1 MNGSFREFIK
11 EHKFTIILV
20 LIGLILS
27 ILFFTIGFWKTI
39 LLMLILALC
48 FFVGFLLDKGGL
60 EGLKDFFNKLFTK
73 NNKTV

>member
-1 MNGSFREFIK
+1 MNGSFLEFVK
-11 EHKFTIILV
+11 GHNFTIILV

-39 LLMLILALC
+39 LLILILALC
-48 FFVGFLLDKGGL
+48 FFVGFLLDKGGP
-60 EGLKDFFNKLFTK
+60 EGLRDFFNKLFS

>member
-1 MNGSFREFIK
+1 MNGSFLEFVK
-11 EHKFTIILV
+11 GHKFTIILV

-60 EGLKDFFNKLFTK
+60 EGLRDFFNKLFS